1 MHSNVKRIKFPTPRR
16 LNDNKGFT
24 LLEMII
30 VMVIIS
36 IMALLIAPRLTDI
49 LGSRRGNFIIL
60 TSIIAKTF
68 DDSFIRGNVNF
79 LIVHLY
85 EPDTDSEPGANAD
98 IFSRRNGISV
108 VNLDEE
114 GKFIDSKNKLLQFKG
129 YPSSFKIEKVLLSTG
144 EKITQGNVIIPF
156 YPNGNSDDVI
166 VHILVN
172 DEEQWSLRMF
182 KLKKEAHIAYNYI
195 DFEGI

>member
-1 MHSNVKRIKFPTPRR
+1 MHGNVKRKKFLTRMKI
-16 LNDNKGFT
+16 NDNKGFT

-36 IMALLIAPRLTDI
+36 IMALLVAPRLTDI

-79 LIVHLY
+79 LIVHLN
-85 EPDTDSEPGANAD
+85 EQDPDSEPGANAD

-108 VNLDEE
+108 VNLDE
-114 GKFIDSKNKLLQFKG
+114 GKFVDSKNKLLQFKE

-172 DEEQWSLRMF
+172 DEERWSLRMY
-182 KLKKEAHIAYNYI
+182 KLKKEADIAYNYI
-195 DFEGI
+195 DFEVM

>member
-1 MHSNVKRIKFPTPRR
+1 MYSNVKRIRFPTPIKI
-16 LNDNKGFT
+16 NDDKGFT

-68 DDSFIRGNVNF
+68 DDSFIRDKVNF

-85 EPDTDSEPGANAD
+85 EPDPDSEPGANAD
-98 IFSRRNGISV
+98 IFSRRNGVSV
-108 VNLDEE
+108 VNLDE
-114 GKFIDSKNKLLQFKG
+114 GKFIDSKNKLLQFKE
-129 YPSSFKIEKVLLSTG
+129 YPGSFKIEKVLLATG

-156 YPNGNSDDVI
+156 YPKGYSDDVI
-166 VHILVN
+166 LHILVN
-172 DEEQWSLRMF
+172 DEERWSLRIY
-182 KLKKEAHIAYNYI
+182 KLKKEAQIAYSYI
-195 DFEGI
+195 DFEGM

>member
-1 MHSNVKRIKFPTPRR
+1 MHGNVNRKKFPT
-16 LNDNKGFT
+16 LIKISDNKGFT

-68 DDSFIRGNVNF
+68 DDSFIRGRVNF

-85 EPDTDSEPGANAD
+85 EPDPDSEPGVNAD
-98 IFSRRNGISV
+98 IFSRRNGVSV
-108 VNLDEE
+108 VNLDE
-114 GKFIDSKNKLLQFKG
+114 GAFVDSKNRLLQFKE
-129 YPSSFKIEKVLLSTG
+129 YPSSFKIERVLLATG
-144 EKITQGNVIIPF
+144 EKITLGNVIIPF
-156 YPNGNSDDVI
+156 YPKGYSDDI
-166 VHILVN
+166 ILHILVN
-172 DEEQWSLRMF
+172 DEERWSLRIY
-182 KLKKEAHIAYNYI
+182 KLRKEAQIANGYI
-195 DFEGI
+195 DFEGM

>member
-1 MHSNVKRIKFPTPRR
+1 MKI
-16 LNDNKGFT
+16 NDNKGFT

-36 IMALLIAPRLTDI
+36 IMALLVAPRLTDI

-79 LIVHLY
+79 LIVHLN
-85 EPDTDSEPGANAD
+85 EQDPDSEPGANAD

-108 VNLDEE
+108 VNLDE
-114 GKFIDSKNKLLQFKG
+114 GKFVDSKNKLLQFKE

-172 DEEQWSLRMF
+172 DEERWSLRMY
-182 KLKKEAHIAYNYI
+182 KLKKEADIAYNYI
-195 DFEGI
+195 DFEVM

>member
-1 MHSNVKRIKFPTPRR
+1 VKRREFPTRMKI
-16 LNDNKGFT
+16 NDNKGFT

-30 VMVIIS
+30 VIVIVS
-36 IMALLIAPRLTDI
+36 IMALLIAPRITDI

-79 LIVHLY
+79 LVVHLY
-85 EPDTDSEPGANAD
+85 EPNPELDVEANPD

-108 VNLDEE
+108 VRLDEN
-114 GKFIDSKNKLLQFKG
+114 GKFIDSKNKILQFKE
-129 YPSSFKIEKVLLSTG
+129 YPESFKIKEVLLSSG
-144 EKITQGNVIIPF
+144 EKVTQGNVIIPF

-166 VHILVN
+166 LHILVN
-172 DEEQWSLRMF
+172 DEEQWSLRIY
-182 KLKKEAHIAYNYI
+182 KLKKEAQIAYNYI
-195 DFEGI
+195 DFDEK